1 MIVVRPLSPVVP
13 NTWSF
18 DFETKS
24 EAGYIWNLASQKY
37 EVPNG
42 ARFKGLKGIG
52 SFAYAE
58 HYSTDVLCM
67 SYGPHGVTPR
77 RRWRPGDPPPQD
89 LFDHLAAG
97 GLVVA
102 HNAMFERAIW
112 HYQCRR
118 RYGWPELPFHQMRC
132 SMATARVNSLP
143 GKLEMLAE
151 VLGGPDK
158 DPEGKRLL
166 KKFSIPRDPTKKDA
180 RHWIEPE
187 HEPDEF
193 EKLLRYCDSDV
204 DAEDG
209 ATDRMSPMTDAELL
223 FWWVDQEINWR
234 GLGTDTAGVTACIGI
249 LRQALARYGEECK
262 RITGLEATQL
272 QALRGWLAGRG
283 CVLPTMDAETVD
295 GALEPRAVPLPP
307 DVRRVLEIRQ
317 LIGSASV
324 KKLFAM
330 QLQASSDGRLRNLI
344 VHHGARTGRPTGEGA
359 QPLNMPRGGPAVRW
373 CAACSHPHRPDRD
386 VCPWCCEPG
395 TGPVKKWSVA
405 AVDYALEIMA
415 LGSLDLVEYYFG
427 SAVDVIIG
435 CLRGLF
441 QAAPGYD
448 LIASDY
454 SAIEAVVIAMLA
466 GEQWRIDAFRK
477 REPIYLLSAAK
488 ITGRTLQFYLDYKAQ
503 HGEDHEDR
511 QRIGKVAELA
521 GGFGGWIGAWLAFG
535 ATDPE
540 PELRKQILAWRDA
553 SPAIVEYWGGQFR
566 GRPWDRDRRP
576 ELYGVEGHAIR
587 AIRYPGKVFSFRGID
602 FQVRI
607 TPAGTPALYIKLLSG
622 RELTYHDA
630 ILTPSYRREGEETI
644 VYYTWNSNPKY
655 GALGW
660 GAMETFGGRL
670 TENIVQATAHD
681 ILRHGIMNLRAAGY
695 PTVLHVYDEI
705 VCEVPSG
712 SGSVEEVERLMSTL
726 PAWAEGWPVYAAGG
740 WRGRRYRKG

>member
-1 MIVVRPLSPVVP
+1 M
-13 NTWSF
+13 
-18 DFETKS
+18 
-24 EAGYIWNLASQKY
+24 
-37 EVPNG
+37 
-42 ARFKGLKGIG
+42 
-52 SFAYAE
+52 
-58 HYSTDVLCM
+58 C
-67 SYGPHGVTPR
+67 YGPHGVTPR

-89 LFDHLAAG
+89 LFDYIAAG
-97 GLVVA
+97 GVIVA

-118 RYGWPELPFHQMRC
+118 RYGWPELPFYQMRC

-143 GKLEMLAE
+143 GKLEELAT
-151 VLGGPDK
+151 VLGGPPK
-158 DPEGKRLL
+158 DSEGKRLL
-166 KKFSIPRDPTKKDA
+166 KKFSVPRDATKKDA
-180 RHWIEPE
+180 RRWIEPAD
-187 HEPDEF
+187 EPDEF
-193 EKLLRYCDSDV
+193 AALQRYCDSDV

-209 ATDRMSPMTDAELL
+209 ATDRMSPMTPNELL
-223 FWWVDQEINWR
+223 FWWIDQEINWR
-234 GLGTDTAGVTACIGI
+234 GLGTDTAGVTACIEI

-283 CVLPTMDAETVD
+283 LHLATMDAESID
-295 GALEPRAVPLPP
+295 GALEPGATPLPP

-373 CAACSHPHRPDRD
+373 CPSCTKPHRPDRD
-386 VCPWCCEPG
+386 VCPWCCEAS
-395 TGPVKKWSVA
+395 TGPVRKWNVT
-405 AVDYALEIMA
+405 AVDPALEIMA
-415 LGSLDLVEYYFG
+415 LGSLDLVEHYFG
-427 SAVDVIIG
+427 DAVDVIIG

-441 QAAPGYD
+441 VAAPEHE

-466 GEQWRIDAFRK
+466 GEQWRIDLFRE
-477 REPIYLLSAAK
+477 RGPLYLMSASK

-511 QRIGKVAELA
+511 QKKGKVAELA

-535 ATDPE
+535 ATGTE
-540 PELRKQILAWRDA
+540 QEIKREILAWRDG

-566 GRPWDRDRRP
+566 GMPWDRDRRP

-587 AIRYPGKVFSFRGID
+587 ALQNPGIVFTFRGID
-602 FQVRI
+602 FQVRP
-607 TPAGTPALYIKLLSG
+607 TPAGTSALYIKLLSG
-622 RELTYHDA
+622 RELTYHAARLVRSD
-630 ILTPSYRREGEETI
+630 RREDELSI
-644 VYYTWNSNPKY
+644 LYWTWNSNTKY
-655 GALGW
+655 GPLGW
-660 GAMETFGGRL
+660 VPMSTFGGRL

-681 ILRHGIMNLRAAGY
+681 ILRHGIIGLRAAGY

-705 VCEVPSG
+705 VCEVPAG
-712 SGSVEEVERLMSTL
+712 SGSVEDVERIMSNM
-726 PAWAEGWPVYAAGG
+726 PAWAQGWPVYAAGG